1 MEQLFA
7 KANYTLY
14 FFPSALNKVV
24 LFQSIRRNCITIT
37 TFPRLAL
44 TLIPFLLLWLNSAL
58 LPDSIY
64 SVQVL

>member
-1 MEQLFA
+1 MEQLFV
-7 KANYTLY
+7 KANYTLN
-14 FFPSALNKVV
+14 FFPSALNKVS

-44 TLIPFLLLWLNSAL
+44 TLMLFLFLWLDSAL
-58 LPDSIY
+58 LPDSIH